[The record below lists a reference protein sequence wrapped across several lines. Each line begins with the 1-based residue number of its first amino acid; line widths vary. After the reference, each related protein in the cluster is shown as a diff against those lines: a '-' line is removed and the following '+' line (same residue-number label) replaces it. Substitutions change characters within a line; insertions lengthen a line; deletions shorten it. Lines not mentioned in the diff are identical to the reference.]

1 MERNLEEL
9 ERAKIALREKA
20 RVVVLTG
27 AGVSKESGVPTFRGT
42 NGLWKEFRAQELA
55 TPEAFKRNPTL
66 VWDFY
71 EFRRALVSRAV
82 PNPAH
87 VALVALEVRVP
98 HFYLIT
104 QNVDGLHAR
113 AGSKNI
119 LELHGNLFRT
129 RCLGCWVL
137 EESFAVPIAQ
147 KLPPL
152 CHHCGGLLRP
162 DVVWFGEPLPAGV
175 MNQAFEEAGQCEAML
190 VIGTSGLVFPA
201 AGLPGLAKDAGAFLI
216 EINPESTPLSPM
228 ADVCLRGPA
237 ASVLPRLLQEP

>member
-1 MERNLEEL
+1 MEPNLEEL
-9 ERAKIALREKA
+9 ERAKITLREKA

-27 AGVSKESGVPTFRGT
+27 AGVSKESGVPTFRGK

-55 TPEAFKRNPTL
+55 TPEAFKRNPAL
-66 VWDFY
+66 VWEFY

-87 VALVALEVRVP
+87 VALATLEARIP
-98 HFYLIT
+98 HFCLIT

-119 LELHGNLFRT
+119 IELHGSLFRVH
-129 RCLGCWVL
+129 CLDCGVL
-137 EESFAVPIAQ
+137 EGNFAVPIAQ
-147 KLPPL
+147 ELPPQ
-152 CHHCGGLLRP
+152 CRHCGGLLRP
-162 DVVWFGEPLPAGV
+162 DVVWFGEPLPSGV

-201 AGLPGLAKDAGAFLI
+201 ASLPGVAKDVGAFLI

-228 ADVCLRGPA
+228 ADVCLRGSA
-237 ASVLPRLLQEP
+237 SSVLPRLLQEP

>member
-55 TPEAFKRNPTL
+55 TPEAFKRNPAL
-66 VWDFY
+66 VWEFY

-82 PNPAH
+82 PNPTH
-87 VALVALEVRVP
+87 VALAALEARVP

-129 RCLGCWVL
+129 RCLGCGVL

-175 MNQAFEEAGQCEAML
+175 MSKAFEEAGKCEAML

>member
-9 ERAKIALREKA
+9 ERAKIALRKKA
-20 RVVVLTG
+20 RGVVLTG
-27 AGVSKESGVPTFRGT
+27 AGVSKESGIPTFRGK

-55 TPEAFKRNPTL
+55 TPEAFNRNPAL
-66 VWDFY
+66 VWEFY

-82 PNPAH
+82 PNQAH
-87 VALVALEVRVP
+87 VALAALEARVP
-98 HFYLIT
+98 HFCLIT

-129 RCLGCWVL
+129 RCIGCGAL

>member
-27 AGVSKESGVPTFRGT
+27 AGVSKESGVPTFRGK

-55 TPEAFKRNPTL
+55 TPEAFRKNPVL
-66 VWDFY
+66 VWEFY

-82 PNPAH
+82 PNLAH
-87 VALVALEVRVP
+87 VALATLEARIP
-98 HFYLIT
+98 HFCLIT

-129 RCLGCWVL
+129 RCLGCGVL
-137 EESFAVPIAQ
+137 EENFAVPIAQ

-175 MNQAFEEAGQCEAML
+175 MSKAFEEAGKCEAML

>member
-1 MERNLEEL
+1 MERNLEEQ
-9 ERAKIALREKA
+9 ERAKIAFREKA

-27 AGVSKESGVPTFRGT
+27 SGVSKESGVPTFRGT

-55 TPEAFKRNPTL
+55 TPEAFNRNPAL

-71 EFRRALVSRAV
+71 EFRRAVVSRAV
-82 PNPAH
+82 PNPPH
-87 VALVALEVRVP
+87 VALAALEARVP
-98 HFYLIT
+98 HFCLIT

-119 LELHGNLFRT
+119 LELHGSLFRV
-129 RCLGCWVL
+129 RCLGCGVL

-175 MNQAFEEAGQCEAML
+175 MNQAFEEAGQCEVML
-190 VIGTSGLVFPA
+190 VVGTSGLVFPA

>member
-1 MERNLEEL
+1 MERNLEGL
-9 ERAKIALREKA
+9 KRAKIALREKA

-27 AGVSKESGVPTFRGT
+27 AGVSKESGVPTFRGK

-55 TPEAFKRNPTL
+55 TPEAFRKNPAL
-66 VWDFY
+66 VWEFY

-87 VALVALEVRVP
+87 VALATFEARTP
-98 HFYLIT
+98 HFCLIT

-119 LELHGNLFRT
+119 LELHGSLFRV
-129 RCLGCWVL
+129 RCLGCGVL

-147 KLPPL
+147 ELPPH
-152 CHHCGGLLRP
+152 CRHCGGLLRP
-162 DVVWFGEPLPAGV
+162 DVVWFGEPLPEGV

-190 VIGTSGLVFPA
+190 VIGTSGLVSPA
-201 AGLPGLAKDAGAFLI
+201 ASLPGVAKDVGAFLI
-216 EINPESTPLSPM
+216 EVNPESTPLSLM
-228 ADVCLRGPA
+228 ADVCLRGFA
-237 ASVLPRLLQEP
+237 ASVLPRLIKEP